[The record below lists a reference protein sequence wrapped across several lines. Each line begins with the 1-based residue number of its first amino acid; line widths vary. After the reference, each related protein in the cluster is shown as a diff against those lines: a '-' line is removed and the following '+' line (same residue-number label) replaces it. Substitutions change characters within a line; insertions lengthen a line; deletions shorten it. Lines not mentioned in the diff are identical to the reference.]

1 MMEKA
6 RVISEAVNARQT
18 EGLEDIHFACEYG
31 LSALQVKP

>member
-18 EGLEDIHFACEYG
+18 EGLEGIHFACEYC
-31 LSALQVKP
+31 LCLLYK